1 MIPVSPFT
9 YFRQVIIA
17 LNTGGKT
24 CKCFYDIRRSIASPY
39 VIEALTGLSA
49 RIKGY
54 YHLSNI
60 RERRNRDHMFEVR
73 EDVIADLLSCGAI
86 TESQKA
92 WAARLGLSY
101 RTLKLILA
109 QLREE
114 GVIEANTGRGRFA
127 QSTYS
132 LSIAYLESVQ
142 TDGFLEAAAGAESLN
157 ISGGLK
163 GHTAISPL
171 QGCRAFRRKG
181 FRRVCGAVKVRPV
194 GEHRSNLDGDGTDPG
209 G

>member
-1 MIPVSPFT
+1 LCLWDAGIPISEIRTKLVEWNQALETPLPDL
-9 YFRQVIIA
+9 QVEKI
-17 LNTGGKT
+17 LRSVLTGEHH
-24 CKCFYDIRRSIASPY
+24 ASPY

-54 YHLSNI
+54 YHLPKK
-60 RERRNRDHMFEVR
+60 RDRRSRDHLFEVR
-73 EDVIADLLSCGAI
+73 EDVIADFLSCGVI

-127 QSTYS
+127 QSSYS
-132 LSIAYLESVQ
+132 LSLTYLEAISS
-142 TDGFLEAAAGAESLN
+142 DSYLEAAVGAE
-157 ISGGLK
+157 GLSFTGLPI

-171 QGCRAFRRKG
+171 EGVSSAL
-181 FRRVCGAVKVRPV
+181 
-194 GEHRSNLDGDGTDPG
+194 GERLFVALVDKFFKNDS
-209 G
+209 